1 MTTTLRTLCTG
12 LLLGAS
18 AFVAGNTA
26 TAQGKGYQGKGVEKQ
41 IQKDVHPVAP
51 AASRA
56 VDHSV
61 YQAPVK
67 HPVAKTV
74 ARRSS
79 RVLRERVLCEDG
91 TWSTA
96 GRASCDSHGG
106 LAARYTVTTKSPPPR
121 ASERARARASTR
133 SAVYRST
140 LSNTDRTGAIARCND
155 GTYWHST
162 TRANACSG
170 HGGVATWL

>member
-1 MTTTLRTLCTG
+1 MTPAIRTLCTG

-18 AFVAGNTA
+18 VLTAGNTA
-26 TAQGKGYQGKGVEKQ
+26 TAKGVEKQ
-41 IQKDVHPVAP
+41 TQKDVHPAP
-51 AASRA
+51 AAGPAVGRA
-56 VDHSV
+56 V

-67 HPVAKTV
+67 HPVRKTA
-74 ARRSS
+74 ARATS
-79 RVLRERVLCEDG
+79 RTRRERVLCEDG

-106 LAARYTVTTKSPPPR
+106 LAARYQVTTTTPPPR
-121 ASERARARASTR
+121 ASARARARASTR

-140 LSNTDRTGAIARCND
+140 YSNTNPTRAIARCND

-162 TRANACSG
+162 TRVNACSG
-170 HGGVATWL
+170 HGGVSTWL

>member
-1 MTTTLRTLCTG
+1 MTSAIRTLCTG

-18 AFVAGNTA
+18 VLAAGNMA
-26 TAQGKGYQGKGVEKQ
+26 TAQGKGHEGKGVEKG
-41 IQKDVHPVAP
+41 QKDVHPATAAGP
-51 AASRA
+51 AVEHA
-56 VDHSV
+56 V

-67 HPVAKTV
+67 HPLGKSV

-79 RVLRERVLCEDG
+79 RVRRERVLCEDG
-91 TWSTA
+91 TWSIR

-106 LAARYTVTTKSPPPR
+106 LAARHQVTTTNPPPR
-121 ASERARARASTR
+121 ASARARERASTQ

-140 LSNTDRTGAIARCND
+140 YSNTNPTRAIARCND